1 MVLNYYSML
10 SKAIQGKDAAARQR
24 LYNEARALVAR
35 LRGGPDR
42 TEEDIA
48 AQADAL
54 ESAISQI
61 EADVAASYREETGS
75 ERLDSI
81 LSTGPNW
88 GRIAAIVL
96 AAIAII
102 GLSASAYWYV
112 TALGGR
118 TAIESASAPS
128 RQSKRTN
135 IDPVVEDLKP
145 GVDGGSSAEVLP
157 FSLQRQVMYYRTTVV
172 PGSIVVDREN
182 RFLYLIQPDNSA
194 RRYGIGISQEC
205 LRPGSLFRIASKVEW
220 PEWRYSAGDTKST
233 GVTAQ
238 ILAGGPGNPL
248 GARALLLDQPGLLI
262 HGTNSPK
269 TIGHLV
275 ATGCIRLVNDDV
287 EDLYRRVSL
296 DTKVI
301 FRN

>member
-135 IDPVVEDLKP
+135 IDPV
-145 GVDGGSSAEVLP
+145 
-157 FSLQRQVMYYRTTVV
+157 
-172 PGSIVVDREN
+172 
-182 RFLYLIQPDNSA
+182 
-194 RRYGIGISQEC
+194 
-205 LRPGSLFRIASKVEW
+205 
-220 PEWRYSAGDTKST
+220 
-233 GVTAQ
+233 
-238 ILAGGPGNPL
+238 
-248 GARALLLDQPGLLI
+248 
-262 HGTNSPK
+262 
-269 TIGHLV
+269 
-275 ATGCIRLVNDDV
+275 
-287 EDLYRRVSL
+287 
-296 DTKVI
+296 
-301 FRN
+301 